1 MAQFPITTPK
11 LPGLPA
17 PDAPLVDPVTGRLQA
32 VWFDYFKSLD
42 VLMRLVL
49 SRNVP

>member
-1 MAQFPITTPK
+1 MAQFPITTPT
-11 LPGLPA
+11 LPGLP
-17 PDAPLVDPVTGRLQA
+17 PPEIPLINRESGRMDR
-32 VWFDYFKSLD
+32 VWYDYFKSLD